1 MPTNSLVCLL
11 ILPFLVKMSP
21 LGLLTLTGISIY
33 IKYSNQAMEYFQQMV
48 SPETL
53 ACVDVSFGWSFAL
66 AWLSYCLEVATGLQ
80 LLLAARITQMK
91 GKYESGVAFAM

>member
-1 MPTNSLVCLL
+1 
-11 ILPFLVKMSP
+11 MSP